1 MNGSLQ
7 DVRRS
12 LGQKVNSIR
21 QNVMK
26 QQGAGNKKQ
35 FLIMD
40 SPVKKKSV
48 PLRFK
53 K

>member
-7 DVRRS
+7 DARRS

-21 QNVMK
+21 QNIMK
-26 QQGAGNKKQ
+26 QGAGNKKQ